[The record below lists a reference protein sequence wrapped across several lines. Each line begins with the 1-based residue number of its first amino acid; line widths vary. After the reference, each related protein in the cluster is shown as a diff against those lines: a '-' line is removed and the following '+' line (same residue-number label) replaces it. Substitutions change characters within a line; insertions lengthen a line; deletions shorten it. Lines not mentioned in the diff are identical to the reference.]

1 MEALTSHRMS
11 VLIEAVKQ
19 KHAMSFNAGGPNFSE
34 DVNSFKEPQKP
45 RTQPCKKGYKLDKTG
60 KKCVKA

>member
-1 MEALTSHRMS
+1 MEPLTNHRMA
-11 VLIEAVKQ
+11 VLIEAVQQ
-19 KHAMSFNAGGPNFSE
+19 KHKVISVGMDSP
-34 DVNSFKEPQKP
+34 NSFEEPQKP